1 MSETIKH
8 IYTSLILIIFLILLF
23 IACWIYRL
31 ASIVFKIQDLSPS
44 PSLRLSIFYLTDNNN
59 MMNNGIN
66 VRIICERN
74 IVVFF
79 VISVRNVIAHIF
91 RNIQRE
97 LVATRRCYIL
107 FYIRFFF

>member
-1 MSETIKH
+1 
-8 IYTSLILIIFLILLF
+8 
-23 IACWIYRL
+23 
-31 ASIVFKIQDLSPS
+31 
-44 PSLRLSIFYLTDNNN
+44 
-59 MMNNGIN
+59 MNNGIN

-107 FYIRFFF
+107 FYIRFFFKFLRSPSIWMPDADSPV